1 MTQPEKTNTLRGQ
14 SMVMNDRRACLK
26 TLAAIV
32 GALVVPYGWSQDK
45 STKEVVLQA
54 EQDEL
59 DSIAAYVQQFMGQY
73 RVPSLSIAIARKG
86 QFVYRNA
93 FGLVDKENHI
103 SATAENLYRIASVT
117 KPITSTAVFT
127 LIEQKKLGLQDKV
140 FGSEGVFQNDYGT
153 NLPDSVRNITLY
165 HLLTHTSG
173 GWGNSKD
180 DPMFLKSS
188 KSMNHRELIT
198 WAIANQR
205 QQYAPGTHYDYS
217 NFGYCILGRVI
228 EKLTGMTYSDYV
240 QQNVLSK
247 FGISDM
253 RIAGDSRS
261 DRVPLEAVYYD
272 ENGNDPYGM
281 AVRRMDSHGGWLATP
296 SDLVEFGMCVTGL
309 KASARI
315 LNDETQQTMLTPS
328 TVNPG
333 YACGWAANAQPNWWH
348 DGSLPGTSS
357 ILVRTHSGMCWSAV
371 ANARNNGISPA
382 LDQLMWRIVRA
393 VPAWQA

>member
-1 MTQPEKTNTLRGQ
+1 
-14 SMVMNDRRACLK
+14 
-26 TLAAIV
+26 
-32 GALVVPYGWSQDK
+32 
-45 STKEVVLQA
+45 
-54 EQDEL
+54 
-59 DSIAAYVQQFMGQY
+59 
-73 RVPSLSIAIARKG
+73 
-86 QFVYRNA
+86 
-93 FGLVDKENHI
+93 
-103 SATAENLYRIASVT
+103 
-117 KPITSTAVFT
+117 
-127 LIEQKKLGLQDKV
+127 
-140 FGSEGVFQNDYGT
+140 
-153 NLPDSVRNITLY
+153 
-165 HLLTHTSG
+165 
-173 GWGNSKD
+173 
-180 DPMFLKSS
+180 
-188 KSMNHRELIT
+188 
-198 WAIANQR
+198 
-205 QQYAPGTHYDYS
+205 
-217 NFGYCILGRVI
+217 VI
-228 EKLTGMTYSDYV
+228 EKLTGMTYSDYI

-296 SDLVEFGMCVTGL
+296 SDLVEFGMGVTGL
-309 KASARI
+309 KASARM
-315 LNDETQQTMLTPS
+315 LNDETLQTMLTPS